1 MASNISDA
9 ANLQTE
15 VGHLRNIFKKNGYS
29 YQADLQSIPPSE
41 KTQCDSNPMQ
51 KPEHNLYTI
60 STKSFQLHQRH
71 AGKSQH

>member
-29 YQADLQSIPPSE
+29 IRQIPPSE
-41 KTQCDSNPMQ
+41 KTQWDSNPMQ

-60 STKSFQLHQRH
+60 STKSFQLHQHH